1 MAPRFIESIWHIRGE
16 LALAPG
22 QSSDDAFDR
31 LSPLFQQVNTT
42 HERTDGILTFSKKN
56 QAPQDKMSI
65 FDSGVLTVEQG
76 ADGAILRY
84 NLISRALLACFLAPL
99 LFLAIAG
106 ATIGLGVF
114 SKPPTAE
121 EKAKA
126 EKAERKLAKTPMN
139 PIDKFLGA
147 PAPDDPD
154 KKKKEEEAKEKAK
167 KGEKGKGKKDDKDKD
182 ADKPSP
188 TPAYVFAG
196 IFAALY
202 VVGRVLE
209 ARLIRNQFRKRL
221 LDA

>member
-1 MAPRFIESIWHIRGE
+1 MAPRFIESIWHVRGK

-22 QSSDDAFDR
+22 QSSDEAFDS

-42 HERTDGILTFSKKN
+42 HERKDGVLTFSKKN

-65 FDSGVLTVEQG
+65 FDSGVLTIEQG
-76 ADGAILRY
+76 ADGGVLRY
-84 NLISRALLACFLAPL
+84 NLISKSLLACFLAPL

-106 ATIGLGVF
+106 ATIGLGTL

-126 EKAERKLAKTPMN
+126 EKAEKKLAKTPMN

-167 KGEKGKGKKDDKDKD
+167 KGEKGKGKKDDQD

-221 LDA
+221 LGA